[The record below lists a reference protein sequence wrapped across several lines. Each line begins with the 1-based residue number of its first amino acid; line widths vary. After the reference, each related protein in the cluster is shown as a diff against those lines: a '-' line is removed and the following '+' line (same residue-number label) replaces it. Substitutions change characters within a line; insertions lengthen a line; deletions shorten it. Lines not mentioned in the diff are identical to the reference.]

1 MLIQTAPV
9 ASDNDEQLSGPPE
22 TPAAASGRDQ
32 ASEPESGNVPDT
44 LRKRFFS
51 PHTLVSFVAAIAIL
65 WFVARRLAIDPAALW
80 SQLRQANPLLL
91 AAAFVIWYGAF
102 FVRGWRW
109 GRMLD
114 AAELNA
120 AHGCHIPATAGLAQ
134 IVLLG
139 YFANCIVPAKLGDA
153 YRAYLI
159 NRDGNVPMSAGF
171 GTILAERLVDAMMLV
186 AVLSG
191 SALLVFQGS
200 LPAEARP
207 ALLLGGVLV
216 LGGITGLVLLWL
228 TRHSVLRLLPDRVG
242 GVYSRLQQAVFGALR
257 RPLLVAGIGVLL
269 WFGDGLRVWFV
280 ARSLDAGIS
289 PVVAVL
295 IATMGALLTVVPFT
309 PAGLGVVELG
319 VGSVLVGVLGLDPLL
334 AGAII
339 LLDRIVAYWS
349 LLVVGLLLY
358 AWRARR
364 DYLPRATA
372 RVLRA

>member
-1 MLIQTAPV
+1 
-9 ASDNDEQLSGPPE
+9 
-22 TPAAASGRDQ
+22 
-32 ASEPESGNVPDT
+32 VPDT

-51 PHTLVSFVAAIAIL
+51 PHTLVSFVAAVAIL
-65 WFVARRLAIDPAALW
+65 WFVVRRVAIDPAALW
-80 SQLRQANPLLL
+80 TQVRQANPLLL
-91 AAAFVIWYGAF
+91 AVAFLIWYGAF

-120 AHGCHIPATAGLAQ
+120 AHGCHIPPTPGLAQ

-159 NRDGNVPMSAGF
+159 NRDGNVPLSAGF

-186 AVLSG
+186 AVLAG

-200 LPAEARP
+200 LPAEAQP
-207 ALLLGGVLV
+207 TLLLGGVLV
-216 LGGITGLVLLWL
+216 LGGITGLVVLWL
-228 TRHSVLRLLPDRVG
+228 TRHSVLRYLPDRVG
-242 GVYSRLQQAVFGALR
+242 GVYSRLQEAVFGALR

-269 WFGDGLRVWFV
+269 WLGDGMRVWFV

-319 VGSVLVGVLGLDPLL
+319 VGSVLVGVLGLDPLV

-349 LLVVGLLLY
+349 LLAVGLLLY
-358 AWRARR
+358 SWRARR
-364 DYLPRATA
+364 DYLPRATT